1 MALPTGH
8 LAVGAAT
15 FFHFPKSQR
24 KFSLFVGLV
33 VLANLPDFDLFF
45 SLIDHTLP
53 FTHHRNF
60 FHSWWFIVIVS
71 LLIALS
77 VGLINKSMARAKNA
91 LALSLFLL
99 GTHLLFDLGW
109 WSSWR
114 HYDVF
119 DWDSMTWRKMI
130 QDLTSP
136 LGLRMALEDF
146 FLFGTLSFLLAN
158 FLIRMTNKKTFI
170 MMEEQGETLSKPPTL

>member
-15 FFHFPKSQR
+15 FLHFPKSCR
-24 KFSLFVGLV
+24 RFPLLIGLV
-33 VLANLPDFDLFF
+33 TLANLPDFDLFF
-45 SLIDHTLP
+45 SLFDHTLP

-60 FHSWWFIVIVS
+60 FHSWWFIIAVS
-71 LLIALS
+71 LLVALS
-77 VGLINKSMARAKNA
+77 VGLIKKSRAQAKKVFA
-91 LALSLFLL
+91 VCIFLL
-99 GTHLLFDLGW
+99 GTHLLFDLQW
-109 WSSWR
+109 WGSWR

-119 DWDSMTWRKMI
+119 AWDSMTWGKMI

-146 FLFGTLSFLLAN
+146 FLFGTLSFL
-158 FLIRMTNKKTFI
+158 FLKIFSSVYRTIASDKNCC
-170 MMEEQGETLSKPPTL
+170 